1 MRKRSVF
8 FLALACIGVF
18 AFAAGIAISGKMDSI
33 QLPFFKKEP
42 VADYTQP
49 APASDPV
56 EDSFFAHSAFIG
68 HSLIEGFAG
77 NSGLTG
83 PDFYAETG
91 FSIHSSMNY
100 DSFELPDG
108 SYGRLKTGLSMASYD
123 KVYIMFGI
131 NEISMGTT
139 AFSRDMSA
147 MIDLVREY
155 QPEATLYILAVTP
168 TTRYES
174 ETTVF
179 SRDNIMGYNEALQ
192 TLCGEKECIFVDLF
206 SCFADE
212 NGYLPDEKSSDGI
225 HFYSE
230 PYVEMLQY
238 LKTHTTP
245 FLSD

>member
-18 AFAAGIAISGKMDSI
+18 AFTAGLAISGKMESLE
-33 QLPFFKKEP
+33 LPFFKKEP

-49 APASDPV
+49 APESAPV
-56 EDSFFAHSAFIG
+56 EDSFFADSAFIG

-77 NSGLTG
+77 YSGLEG
-83 PDFYAETG
+83 PDFFAETG
-91 FSIHSSMNY
+91 FSVQRSMSY
-100 DSFELPDG
+100 DGFELPDG

-131 NEISMGTT
+131 NEIGSGTEVFT
-139 AFSRDMSA
+139 RDMSA

-155 QPEATLYILAVTP
+155 QPEANLYVLAVTP

-174 ETTVF
+174 ETTSF
-179 SRDNIMGYNEALQ
+179 NRDNIRAYNDALQ
-192 TLCGEKECIFVDLF
+192 TLCGVKECIFVDLF

-212 NGYLPDEKSSDGI
+212 NGYLPDDKSSDGI
-225 HFYSE
+225 HFYSQ

-245 FLSD
+245 VMS